1 MCVSVVMTVYNGQ
14 RFLAEAVESVLNQS
28 LSEIELIVVDD
39 GSTDS
44 SPQILESYARRDARV
59 RIFRQNHSGV
69 SAAANTGM
77 RQAAYD
83 LIARSDCDD
92 RMLPHRL
99 ERQVAFL
106 KEHPDVDVACSH
118 CYFINTAG
126 KRIGASSCRIDLER
140 GKQELK
146 AAYFVN
152 LTQSTVLMK
161 KDAFFQVG
169 GYREDIDFA
178 EDRDLWGRLVT
189 AGYTIGCQDEFL
201 AEYRLHSGAM
211 TMKRAALQQELCYY
225 IDENVKRRLQGQAE
239 LSLNAFR
246 AFRRHDPLTR
256 KLRNNLD
263 FLAVHAFKRASRH
276 YGENQYFR
284 CALSF
289 AAAVVLNPVGIIS
302 RAIDRIQNHQRGAA
316 ILTPPS
322 LTRRLQPELQT
333 PQAGQRTE

>member
-1 MCVSVVMTVYNGQ
+1 MTVYNGE

-28 LSEIELIVVDD
+28 FSQLELIIVDD

-44 SPQILESYARRDARV
+44 SPRILETYAGRDARV
-59 RIFRQNHSGV
+59 KLLHQDHGGV

-77 RQAAYD
+77 RHASYD
-83 LIARSDCDD
+83 LIARSDSDD

-106 KEHPDVDVACSH
+106 KQHPQVDVACSP

-140 GKQELK
+140 GKQELNP
-146 AAYFVN
+146 AYFVN

-189 AGYTIGCQDEFL
+189 AGYTIACQDEFL

-225 IDENVKRRLQGQAE
+225 IDENVKRRLQKQAE
-239 LSLNAFR
+239 LSLNDFR
-246 AFRRHDPLTR
+246 ALRRREPLAR
-256 KLRNNLD
+256 RLRENLN
-263 FLAVHAFKRASRH
+263 FLAVHAFKRATRH
-276 YGENQYFR
+276 YGESQYLR
-284 CALSF
+284 CGLAF
-289 AAAVVLNPVGIIS
+289 AAAVLLNPVGILS
-302 RAIDRIQNHQRGAA
+302 RAIDRVQNRQRGAA
-316 ILTPPS
+316 VLTPPP
-322 LTRRLQPELQT
+322 LATRLQPELQT
-333 PQAGQRTE
+333 PHAGQRNQ

>member
-1 MCVSVVMTVYNGQ
+1 MCVSVVMTVYNGE

-28 LSEIELIVVDD
+28 LSELELIVVDD

-44 SPQILESYARRDARV
+44 SPQILDAYARRDARV
-59 RIFRQNHSGV
+59 KVFRQDHRGV
-69 SAAANTGM
+69 SAAANAGM
-77 RQAAYD
+77 RQATYD
-83 LIARSDCDD
+83 LIARSDSDD

-106 KEHPDVDVACSH
+106 KLHPEVDVACSP

-126 KRIGASSCRIDLER
+126 KRIGASSCRVDLER
-140 GKQELK
+140 GKRELK
-146 AAYFVN
+146 PAYFVN

-161 KDAFFQVG
+161 KDAFFKVG

-189 AGYTIGCQDEFL
+189 AGYTIACQQEFL

-225 IDENVKRRLQGQAE
+225 IDENVKRRLRRQAE

-246 AFRRHDPLTR
+246 ALRRHEPLSR
-256 KLRNNLD
+256 RLRDNLD

-276 YGENQYFR
+276 YGERQYVR

-289 AAAVVLNPVGIIS
+289 AAAVLLNPIGIVG
-302 RAIDRIQNHQRGAA
+302 RALDRVRNHQRGAA
-316 ILTPPS
+316 VLTRPS
-322 LTRRLQPELQT
+322 LTTRLQPELQT
-333 PQAGQRTE
+333 PHAGQGNE